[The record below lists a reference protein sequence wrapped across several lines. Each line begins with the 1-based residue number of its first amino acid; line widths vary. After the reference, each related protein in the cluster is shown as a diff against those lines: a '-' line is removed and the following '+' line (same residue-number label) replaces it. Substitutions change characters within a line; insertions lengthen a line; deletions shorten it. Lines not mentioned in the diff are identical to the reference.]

1 MAARKPAA
9 SAQIISIERK
19 TAPIQDRSRA
29 TFTLIIREA
38 GELLDERGIDAFNVN
53 ALVQRTGLTP
63 PAIYRY
69 FPNKYAILK
78 ELGERLMAAQDE
90 IALAHMQRWQGAQFS
105 ETALIEETQGLMR
118 EIVRVTAEFPG
129 SVAVLRAMRA
139 VPMLREVRLA
149 SAEMVASHRIEVL
162 RAAFPHAAPERL
174 KTISWLLAEI
184 GNSVIELLVESRKDG
199 RASEPLLR
207 ECAIMLARLQTS
219 LA

>member
-78 ELGERLMAAQDE
+78 ELG
-90 IALAHMQRWQGAQFS
+90 
-105 ETALIEETQGLMR
+105 
-118 EIVRVTAEFPG
+118 V
-129 SVAVLRAMRA
+129 
-139 VPMLREVRLA
+139 
-149 SAEMVASHRIEVL
+149 
-162 RAAFPHAAPERL
+162 
-174 KTISWLLAEI
+174 
-184 GNSVIELLVESRKDG
+184 
-199 RASEPLLR
+199 
-207 ECAIMLARLQTS
+207 
-219 LA
+219 

>member
-1 MAARKPAA
+1 MAARKQAA
-9 SAQIISIERK
+9 SAQIVNIERK

-29 TFTLIIREA
+29 TFTLIIRAA

-90 IALAHMQRWQGAQFS
+90 IALAHMQRWLGARFS

-118 EIVRVTAEFPG
+118 EIVRVTSEFPG

-149 SAEMVASHRIEVL
+149 SAEMVASHRIE
-162 RAAFPHAAPERL
+162 
-174 KTISWLLAEI
+174 
-184 GNSVIELLVESRKDG
+184 
-199 RASEPLLR
+199 
-207 ECAIMLARLQTS
+207 
-219 LA
+219 